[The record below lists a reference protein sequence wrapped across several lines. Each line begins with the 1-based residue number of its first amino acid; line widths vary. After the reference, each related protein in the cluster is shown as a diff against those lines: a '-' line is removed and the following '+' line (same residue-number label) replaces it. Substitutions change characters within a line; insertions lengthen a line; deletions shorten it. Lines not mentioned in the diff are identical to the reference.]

1 MINKPWIKYLRKSR
15 MDSDFDEATVEETLA
30 RHDRE
35 LDIAAKKYGIVVGI
49 TLKEV
54 VSGESLYERP
64 KMLYCLE
71 LLNTGE
77 YAGVLCIDHDR
88 LSRGD
93 SMDSGYIMQVFKINN
108 AMIATP
114 NKIYDLN
121 NESDEQ
127 FSDMK
132 FFFSR
137 FEYKTIN
144 KRLVHGRA
152 SSASEGKYIGSTPPY
167 GYEIYKLPGIKGNSL
182 RIVPEKAKIVQ
193 FIYELY
199 TEHGLGYGKICVEL
213 DKIGIE
219 ASYPLK
225 NFDRHVIK
233 RILTNPVYMGKIR
246 YRFKPIQKVMVD
258 GKIKKK
264 RYRNY
269 EGYELHEG
277 LHEPIISEEQWT
289 KAQDSRKTNI
299 PLTINYELCN
309 PFSRIVKCGKCG
321 RTIVRRTTSASEK
334 KYRLSC
340 PNRDCNLRSIFLAP
354 FEDAMVIEM
363 TKWLEKYTIEVNSG
377 MLQSDNTLS
386 DLLDVTEK
394 QLADVKAQQEKICGF
409 LETGVYT
416 VQMFQQRNTKLQED
430 IDKLTTAKNN
440 LLEEIKKQES
450 KKPAEIIPKVQHLLD
465 DYDTMTPQQK
475 NDLWK
480 EVVDHVDLFAEPKQK
495 DFHIRIYPKL

>member
-1 MINKPWIKYLRKSR
+1 MTNKPWIKYLRKSR

-35 LDIAAKKYGIVVGI
+35 LDIAAKRLGIIVGI

-64 KMLYCLE
+64 KMLECLE
-71 LLNTGE
+71 LLSTGE
-77 YAGVLCIDHDR
+77 YAGVLCMDHDR

-108 AMIATP
+108 ALIAIP
-114 NKIYDLN
+114 GKIFDLN
-121 NESDEQ
+121 NDSDEQ
-127 FSDMK
+127 QTDFK

-137 FEYKTIN
+137 QEYKTIT

-193 FIYELY
+193 FIFDLY
-199 TEHGLGYGKICVEL
+199 TEHGLGYGKICREL

-225 NFDRHVIK
+225 SFDRHVIE
-233 RILTNPVYMGKIR
+233 RIIKNPVYMGKIR
-246 YRFKPIQKVMVD
+246 YRFKPMQKVMVD

-264 RYRNY
+264 RYRNRENY
-269 EGYELHEG
+269 EVHDG

-289 KAQDSRKTNI
+289 KAQDARKTNL
-299 PLTINYELCN
+299 PVTINYELCN

-321 RTIVRRTTSASEK
+321 RTIIRRTTSSNPP

-340 PNRDCNLRSIFLAP
+340 PNRDCNLRSIFLTP
-354 FEDAMVIEM
+354 FEDAVVIEM
-363 TKWLEKYTIEVNSG
+363 TKWLEKYKIQIDSG
-377 MLQSDNTLS
+377 VLQTDNTLS

-430 IDKLTTAKNN
+430 IDKLTVAKNN

-465 DYDTMTPQQK
+465 DYDIMTPQQK

-480 EVVDHVDLFAEPKQK
+480 EVVEKIELFAEPKQK
-495 DFHIRIYPKL
+495 DFHIKLYPKL